1 MSSTVPRTVWGL
13 AAFVA
18 VGIVSRPAPAQAQ
31 RPTLTARQVIA
42 RIQQQ
47 VGVPWTEPTVDT
59 FKAGDPDTP
68 VTGVAVTMM
77 ATLDVLQRAAA
88 AGKNLV
94 ITHEPTFFGHLD
106 DTSALEQEH
115 DAVYAAKQ
123 AFIREHHLVV
133 WRFHD
138 YWHRRRP
145 DGILTGVVS
154 ALGWQKFQN
163 ADTPFL
169 FTVPATSL
177 QALAGELGSK
187 LHASIVR
194 IVGDQQLHV
203 TTVALAPG
211 AAGFARHRGVLQRD
225 DVEVLVIGEAQEWET
240 VEYVADAVAAKK
252 PKALIMLGHIPSE
265 QAGMDECARWLK
277 TFVTEVPIDFV
288 PARDPF
294 WTMK

>member
-1 MSSTVPRTVWGL
+1 MQPSRIRIRLGIAVLCASSLGTS
-13 AAFVA
+13 AY
-18 VGIVSRPAPAQAQ
+18 AQ
-31 RPTLTARQVIA
+31 TLTARQIIE
-42 RIQQQ
+42 RIQQH

-94 ITHEPTFFGHLD
+94 ITHEPTFYGHLD
-106 DTSALEQEH
+106 ETAALEQES
-115 DAVYAAKQ
+115 DAVFAVKQ
-123 AFIREHHLVV
+123 AFIRDHHLIV

-145 DGILTGVVS
+145 DGIMTGMVG
-154 ALGWQKFQN
+154 ALGWQTFQT
-163 ADTPFL
+163 ADKDNHGL
-169 FTVPATSL
+169 FRIPSSTLKT
-177 QALAGELGSK
+177 LAADITRT
-187 LHASIVR
+187 LHAEAVR
-194 IVGDQQLHV
+194 VVGDPNLRV
-203 TTVALAPG
+203 TKVALAPG
-211 AAGFARHRGVLQRD
+211 AAGFARHRRLLQRD

-240 VEYVADAVAAKK
+240 VEYVADAVTAKK

-277 TFVTEVPIDFV
+277 TFVTEVPIEFM

-294 WTMK
+294 WRP

>member
-1 MSSTVPRTVWGL
+1 MWGL
-13 AAFVA
+13 AVLAAVA
-18 VGIVSRPAPAQAQ
+18 IVWVSPAAAQAQ
-31 RPTLTARQVIA
+31 PSTLTARRVVE
-42 RIQQQ
+42 RIQQH

-59 FKAGDPDTP
+59 FKAGDPDTT
-68 VTGVAVTMM
+68 VTGIAVTMM

-106 DTSALEQEH
+106 DTSVLEQEH
-115 DAVYAAKQ
+115 DPVYAAKL
-123 AFIREHHLVV
+123 AFIRAHHLVV

-154 ALGWQKFQN
+154 ALGWQKFQS

-169 FTVPATSL
+169 FSVPSTSL
-177 QALAGELGSK
+177 QALAAEMGAK
-187 LHASIVR
+187 LHASTVR
-194 IVGDQQLHV
+194 VVGDQQLRV
-203 TTVALAPG
+203 TKVALAPG
-211 AAGFARHRGVLQRD
+211 AAGFARHRAALQRD

-240 VEYVADAVAAKK
+240 VEYVADAVAAKTS
-252 PKALIMLGHIPSE
+252 KALILLGHIPSE

-277 TFVTEVPIDFV
+277 TFVSEVPIELM

-294 WTMK
+294 WSSK